1 MAAHPQL
8 AEAEI
13 TNKTDKTKITN
24 KTDKTK
30 ITKKNHQNTR
40 TPSQMNA
47 AQWDWVGSLGEE

>member
-24 KTDKTK
+24 
-30 ITKKNHQNTR
+30 KNHQNTR

>member
-24 KTDKTK
+24 K
-30 ITKKNHQNTR
+30 NHQNTR
-40 TPSQMNA
+40 TQMNA
-47 AQWDWVGSLGEE
+47 AQWDWVGSLGEEKSTF